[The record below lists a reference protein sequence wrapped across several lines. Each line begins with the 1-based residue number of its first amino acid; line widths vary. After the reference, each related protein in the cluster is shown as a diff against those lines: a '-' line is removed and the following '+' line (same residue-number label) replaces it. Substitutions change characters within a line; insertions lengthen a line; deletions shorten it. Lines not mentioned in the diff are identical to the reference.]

1 MSPSAQV
8 HSLELLKRLHA
19 VLARFGV
26 DAEAALGQAAM
37 DILRVHNTLADRLK
51 YWQQQVHK
59 RQEDVNRARS
69 DLTFA
74 RAIHDG
80 KTIGCVEQELA
91 LRKAQERLREAEDKV
106 ATVRRWQ
113 QALPEQIK
121 DYEGPARTLTGFLE
135 ADLRQGLVLLQNKI
149 ATLEAYLTIAPP
161 ADALPALTQP
171 GSPAPSAAEAKEPA

>member
-8 HSLELLKRLHA
+8 QSLELLKRLHA

-37 DILRVHNTLADRLK
+37 DILHVHNTLADRLK
-51 YWQQQVHK
+51 YWQQQVYK

-74 RAIHDG
+74 RALHDG

-91 LRKAQERLREAEDKV
+91 LRKAQERLREAEGKV

-135 ADLRQGLVLLQNKI
+135 ADLRQALVLLQNKI
-149 ATLEAYLTIAPP
+149 
-161 ADALPALTQP
+161 
-171 GSPAPSAAEAKEPA
+171 